1 MILMTESQ
9 LGKLSRRDRM
19 YLAFNDL
26 VTLFPD
32 FKGVR
37 EADHRYITVTDQA
50 GIMQTRGLYIPLN
63 DNSGELLDAIANGA
77 IAAVWDKG
85 KPVPRYTPNHFPIFF
100 TDKPVSGVI
109 DLLQFYFEKL
119 NGDNEEKMDITKFV
133 FLDKKLLKENKET
146 YDIAVLL
153 EKIAKIERRG

>member
-1 MILMTESQ
+1 
-9 LGKLSRRDRM
+9 M

-37 EADHRYITVTDQA
+37 EAEHKYFTVTDSA
-50 GIMQTRGLYIPLN
+50 NTLQTKGLFIPLN

-77 IAAVWDKG
+77 IAALWDKG

-100 TDKPVSGVI
+100 TDNPARGVRDLVS
-109 DLLQFYFEKL
+109 FYFEKL
-119 NGDNEEKMDITKFV
+119 DGDIVKEMDMTKFV
-133 FLDKKLLKENKET
+133 ILNKKLLNENKET
-146 YDIAVLL
+146 YDIAIML